1 MKTHL
6 KLLALQ
12 AIYSFH
18 EELLGRWSFTCRQG
32 CSTCCTQSVTMTGL
46 EGEHL
51 LGYLQRQQ
59 EMGILERSVRS
70 RPSGQPQLTTNQF
83 AAACLQG
90 HALNAEPEGWDLT
103 PCPFLK
109 NNCCKAYQARPF
121 GCRALASLGSC
132 DVIGA
137 ANTPP
142 LLLSVNIMLMQVIE
156 HRIKGDYG
164 AICWRYWPAWQRRQ
178 AGRMI
183 PCPSA
188 CLLTGPAPVF
198 WRSRERRKNSAVC
211 RKNCSACRWV
221 GEAWENTLALPTVD
235 VKGAPPVKAYHRFLR
250 QFQNA
255 GQTGRLLLNLNGQK
269 G

>member
-109 NNCCKAYQARPF
+109 NNCCRAYQARPF

-156 HRIKGDYG
+156 HLDQGGLWGNMLEVLACLAAPPSGQDDTLPFRLLTN
-164 AICWRYWPAWQRRQ
+164 R
-178 AGRMI
+178 
-183 PCPSA
+183 PCPGFLAIPGEEEELCRLQKELFSMQV
-188 CLLTGPAPVF
+188 GG
-198 WRSRERRKNSAVC
+198 RSL
-211 RKNCSACRWV
+211 
-221 GEAWENTLALPTVD
+221 GEHL
-235 VKGAPPVKAYHRFLR
+235 GAANR
-250 QFQNA
+250 
-255 GQTGRLLLNLNGQK
+255 
-269 G
+269 